1 MTQTPPSATTENPQ
15 ASGSDSGNQRSEP
28 DFLRI
33 GRVSRPHGLRGE
45 LSIQVSVSKPPLL
58 NDVEQVYIGPARVP
72 YKISAARTHRKR
84 LLLRLANVEDR
95 ESAEA
100 LRGQDVSISAADAEP
115 LQTDEYYIRELIGLQ
130 IVTEEGE
137 TLGTLT
143 DVLETGA
150 NDVYVVTQDEDDWLL
165 PAIKDVIRAIDLE
178 RNEMI
183 VHLLPG
189 LRPD

>member
-1 MTQTPPSATTENPQ
+1 MTQTPPPATTENPQ
-15 ASGSDSGNQRSEP
+15 ESGSESGYQRSES

-45 LSIQVSVSKPPLL
+45 LSIQVSVSKPPFL
-58 NDVEQVYIGPARVP
+58 NDVEQVYIGSARVP

-95 ESAEA
+95 ESAEV
-100 LRGQDVSISAADAEP
+100 LRGQDVSISVADAEP
-115 LQTDEYYIRELIGLQ
+115 LQPDEYYIRELIGLQ

-137 TLGTLT
+137 ALGTLK

-150 NDVYVVTQDEDDWLL
+150 NDVYVVMQDEDDWLL
-165 PAIKDVIRAIDLE
+165 PAIKDVVRAIDLE

-189 LRPD
+189 LCPD

>member
-1 MTQTPPSATTENPQ
+1 MTQTPPPATTENPQ
-15 ASGSDSGNQRSEP
+15 ASGSASGNQRSEP

-33 GRVSRPHGLRGE
+33 GRVSRPHGMRGE

-58 NDVEQVYIGPARVP
+58 NDVEQVYIGSARVP
-72 YKISAARTHRKR
+72 YKISAAHTHRKR

-95 ESAEA
+95 ESAEV
-100 LRGQDVSISAADAEP
+100 LRGQDVSISVADAEP
-115 LQTDEYYIRELIGLQ
+115 LKPDEYYIRELIGLQ

-137 TLGTLT
+137 ALGTLK

-165 PAIKDVIRAIDLE
+165 PAIKDVVRAIDLE

-183 VHLLPG
+183 VHLLSG

>member
-1 MTQTPPSATTENPQ
+1 M
-15 ASGSDSGNQRSEP
+15 
-28 DFLRI
+28 
-33 GRVSRPHGLRGE
+33 
-45 LSIQVSVSKPPLL
+45 
-58 NDVEQVYIGPARVP
+58 YIGSARVP

-84 LLLRLANVEDR
+84 LLLRLANIEDR

-100 LRGQDVSISAADAEP
+100 LRGQDVSISVADAEP
-115 LQTDEYYIRELIGLQ
+115 LQPDEYYIRELIGLQ

-137 TLGTLT
+137 VLGTLK

-150 NDVYVVTQDEDDWLL
+150 NDVYVVTHDGEEWLL
-165 PAIKDVIRAIDLE
+165 PAIKDVVRAIDLE
-178 RNEMI
+178 RKEMS